1 MNEVKKEGLR
11 VDRVRPLLVILS
23 RTNFLIVLI
32 ADHRFIPVVPLS
44 SVVQLI
50 GFIRIT
56 KDLIINTF
64 FVSSMH

>member
-11 VDRVRPLLVILS
+11 VDRVRPPLVILS

-32 ADHRFIPVVPLS
+32 ADHRFIPVPLS

-56 KDLIINTF
+56 KDLVINTF